1 MMHLAKLGFP
11 PFLLAA
17 AVASYFAFPDYL
29 LLITQIFILAMFALS
44 YDLLQGHGG
53 IVSLGHAAY
62 FGLGA
67 YTAALLARAG
77 WTDPLLGVLAALL
90 VSALVALV
98 LTPIVVRG
106 NDLTRLLV
114 TLGVGTLLYESANRM
129 RWLTGGADGLPDFS
143 IGPVFGVFGFDF
155 MGQTAFFYALT
166 MLVLVYAC
174 LWRVTT
180 SPFGLALTGIRE
192 NVRRMSAIGSP
203 VGRHLAVTY
212 MLSGSIAG
220 LAGAV
225 LAQTSRFA
233 SLDMLGFDRSA
244 EVMMVAT
251 LGGTGHIHGVA
262 IGAAAFGYVKDALSN
277 VSPKY
282 WHLGLGIVLMSSVFL
297 MRAGIAGALSS
308 LGRWIARTPRRAFRL
323 SRRGVSRWHSA
334 PSSPWIASI

>member
-1 MMHLAKLGFP
+1 MMRASKLGYA

-17 AVASYFAFPDYL
+17 AIASYFAFPSYL
-29 LLITQIFILAMFALS
+29 ALITQIFVLAMFALS

-53 IVSLGHAAY
+53 IVSLGHAAF
-62 FGLGA
+62 FGIGA
-67 YTAALLARAG
+67 YAAAILARAG
-77 WTDPLLGVLAALL
+77 WNDPLLGLAVAMLA
-90 VSALVALV
+90 SALVALV
-98 LTPIVVRG
+98 LTPIIVRG

-114 TLGVGTLLYESANRM
+114 TLGVGALLFEAANRA

-143 IGPVFGVFGFDF
+143 ISPVFGLFAFDF
-155 MGQTAFFYALT
+155 MGQTAFFYALAA
-166 MLVLVYAC
+166 LVVVYAFV
-174 LWRVTT
+174 WRVTT

-192 NVRRMSAIGSP
+192 NVRRMSAVGAP

-212 MLSGSIAG
+212 MLSGATAG

-251 LGGTGHIHGVA
+251 LGGTGHIHGVVIA
-262 IGAAAFGYVKDALSN
+262 AAAFGTVKDALST

-282 WHLGLGIVLMSSVFL
+282 WHLGLGIVLMASVFVV
-297 MRAGIAGALSS
+297 RGGIAGGLSS
-308 LGRWIARTPRRAFRL
+308 LGQWLGQWLPKRVAK
-323 SRRGVSRWHSA
+323 
-334 PSSPWIASI
+334 

>member
-1 MMHLAKLGFP
+1 MILARLGYA

-17 AVASYFAFPDYL
+17 AIASYFLFPNYL
-29 LLITQIFILAMFALS
+29 ALITQLFVLAMFALS

-53 IVSLGHAAY
+53 IVSLGHAAF

-67 YTAALLARAG
+67 YTAAILARYG
-77 WTDPLLGVLAALL
+77 VTDPLLGVLAALG
-90 VSALVALV
+90 VSAAVAFV

-114 TLGVGTLLYESANRM
+114 TLGVGFLLFEAANRA

-143 IGPVFGVFGFDF
+143 ISPLLGLFAFDF
-155 MGQTAFFYALT
+155 MGHTAFFYALT
-166 MLVLVYAC
+166 LLALVYAFV
-174 LWRVTT
+174 WRVTT

-192 NVRRMSAIGSP
+192 NVRRMSSIGAP

-212 MLSGSIAG
+212 TLSGAIAG

-233 SLDMLGFDRSA
+233 SLDMLGFERSA

-251 LGGTGHIHGVA
+251 LGGTGHIHGVVL
-262 IGAAAFGYVKDALSN
+262 GAVAFGSIKDALST

-282 WHLGLGIVLMSSVFL
+282 WHLGLGIVLMASVFVI
-297 MRAGIAGALSS
+297 RGGIAGALAQ
-308 LGRWIARTPRRAFRL
+308 LGKLLRR
-323 SRRGVSRWHSA
+323 SR
-334 PSSPWIASI
+334 